1 MACATCAP
9 SRPSWGARTSRS
21 RRRSSGSRA
30 PACSCWRTRARRN
43 GSGPRSPLIWP
54 SSWRARKTRSRAA
67 TSRRRAASPS
77 RRRACIPTIQPSICC
92 SAASRSPP
100 GAASM
105 PSRSCAAR
113 SGSIPWPSPRTGCSA
128 TRSSARAGSA
138 RRWNSGTSGNGSL
151 HARRRSWRSSRRCAA
166 PSRRPRRSPGR
177 GRMPDEIKT
186 LSSQLA
192 QDPDSLVFLRLGEL
206 LRHKGQLDTAHR
218 VALTGLER
226 HPHLPDAHDLY
237 ARILADKHDYERAF
251 DEWDMALRIAPD
263 HVGALKGL
271 AFLYFKIGDV
281 QQAAAHLE
289 AAQRVAPD
297 DPGVAQALAMAR
309 GGEGGPADAE
319 AVAGGGATD
328 ALTAPEPIAPAAQ
341 PLEEARVFAG
351 LEGAQEGLLLLDA
364 SGRVLGGALKDS
376 GGRDVTDAVAAYLA
390 GVSQEAAR
398 SVKLLGLG
406 KWTGL
411 AAEGSHGH
419 VHLAAPTSD
428 ALLLV
433 VRDRAVPMGRLAV
446 IAQRAALAARR
457 WLEAHA

>member
-1 MACATCAP
+1 
-9 SRPSWGARTSRS
+9 
-21 RRRSSGSRA
+21 
-30 PACSCWRTRARRN
+30 
-43 GSGPRSPLIWP
+43 
-54 SSWRARKTRSRAA
+54 
-67 TSRRRAASPS
+67 
-77 RRRACIPTIQPSICC
+77 
-92 SAASRSPP
+92 
-100 GAASM
+100 
-105 PSRSCAAR
+105 
-113 SGSIPWPSPRTGCSA
+113 
-128 TRSSARAGSA
+128 
-138 RRWNSGTSGNGSL
+138 
-151 HARRRSWRSSRRCAA
+151 
-166 PSRRPRRSPGR
+166 
-177 GRMPDEIKT
+177 MPDEIKT

-309 GGEGGPADAE
+309 GGGPADAE
-319 AVAGGGATD
+319 

-398 SVKLLGLG
+398 TVKLLGLG

-411 AAEGSHGH
+411 AAEGNHGH

>member
-1 MACATCAP
+1 M
-9 SRPSWGARTSRS
+9 RS
-21 RRRSSGSRA
+21 R
-30 PACSCWRTRARRN
+30 T
-43 GSGPRSPLIWP
+43 
-54 SSWRARKTRSRAA
+54 
-67 TSRRRAASPS
+67 
-77 RRRACIPTIQPSICC
+77 
-92 SAASRSPP
+92 
-100 GAASM
+100 
-105 PSRSCAAR
+105 CAAR
-113 SGSIPWPSPRTGCSA
+113 SGSIPWPWPRTGCSV

-138 RRWNSGTSGNGSL
+138 RRWSSGTSGNGSP
-151 HARRRSWRSSRRCAA
+151 HARRRSWRSSKRCAA

-297 DPGVAQALAMAR
+297 DPGVVQALAMAR
-309 GGEGGPADAE
+309 GGGPAGPRGRPP
-319 AVAGGGATD
+319 GGGRGAPPAPRPLPPAGHPLTTD
-328 ALTAPEPIAPAAQ
+328 P
-341 PLEEARVFAG
+341 
-351 LEGAQEGLLLLDA
+351 
-364 SGRVLGGALKDS
+364 
-376 GGRDVTDAVAAYLA
+376 
-390 GVSQEAAR
+390 
-398 SVKLLGLG
+398 
-406 KWTGL
+406 
-411 AAEGSHGH
+411 
-419 VHLAAPTSD
+419 
-428 ALLLV
+428 
-433 VRDRAVPMGRLAV
+433 
-446 IAQRAALAARR
+446 
-457 WLEAHA
+457 

>member
-1 MACATCAP
+1 
-9 SRPSWGARTSRS
+9 
-21 RRRSSGSRA
+21 
-30 PACSCWRTRARRN
+30 
-43 GSGPRSPLIWP
+43 
-54 SSWRARKTRSRAA
+54 
-67 TSRRRAASPS
+67 
-77 RRRACIPTIQPSICC
+77 
-92 SAASRSPP
+92 
-100 GAASM
+100 
-105 PSRSCAAR
+105 
-113 SGSIPWPSPRTGCSA
+113 
-128 TRSSARAGSA
+128 
-138 RRWNSGTSGNGSL
+138 
-151 HARRRSWRSSRRCAA
+151 
-166 PSRRPRRSPGR
+166 
-177 GRMPDEIKT
+177 MPDAIKT

-206 LRHKGQLDTAHR
+206 LRQKGQLDTAHR

-271 AFLYFKIGDV
+271 AFLYFKVGDV

-289 AAQRVAPD
+289 AAQRAAPD

-309 GGEGGPADAE
+309 GGGPG
-319 AVAGGGATD
+319 AGGTEP
-328 ALTAPEPIAPAAQ
+328 LTEPEPIAPAAQ

-364 SGRVLGGALKDS
+364 SGRVLGGALKDPT
-376 GGRDVTDAVAAYLA
+376 GQDVTDAVAAYLA

-398 SVKLLGLG
+398 TVKLLGLG
-406 KWTGL
+406 RWTGL
-411 AAEGSHGH
+411 AAEGTLGH
-419 VHLAAPTSD
+419 VHLAPPTSD

-433 VRDRAVPMGRLAV
+433 VRDRAVPMGRLAI

>member
-1 MACATCAP
+1 MA
-9 SRPSWGARTSRS
+9 
-21 RRRSSGSRA
+21 
-30 PACSCWRTRARRN
+30 
-43 GSGPRSPLIWP
+43 
-54 SSWRARKTRSRAA
+54 
-67 TSRRRAASPS
+67 
-77 RRRACIPTIQPSICC
+77 
-92 SAASRSPP
+92 
-100 GAASM
+100 
-105 PSRSCAAR
+105 
-113 SGSIPWPSPRTGCSA
+113 
-128 TRSSARAGSA
+128 
-138 RRWNSGTSGNGSL
+138 
-151 HARRRSWRSSRRCAA
+151 
-166 PSRRPRRSPGR
+166 
-177 GRMPDEIKT
+177 DEIKT

-206 LRHKGQLDTAHR
+206 LRQKGQLDTAHR

-271 AFLYFKIGDV
+271 AFLYFKVGDV

-289 AAQRVAPD
+289 AAQRAAPD

-309 GGEGGPADAE
+309 GDGP
-319 AVAGGGATD
+319 GATEAGVGASGTE

-364 SGRVLGGALKDS
+364 SGRVLGGALKDPS
-376 GGRDVTDAVAAYLA
+376 GRNVTEAVAAYLA

-398 SVKLLGLG
+398 TVKLLSLG

-411 AAEGSHGH
+411 AAEGDFGH
-419 VHLAAPTSD
+419 VHLAPPTGE

-433 VRDRAVPMGRLAV
+433 VRDRAVPMGRLAI

>member
-1 MACATCAP
+1 MRAP
-9 SRPSWGARTSRS
+9 SAPPRDRGRCGAPCPIRRTRARSRACRRGCARTSRA
-21 RRRSSGSRA
+21 RPEDADGARA
-30 PACSCWRTRARRN
+30 P
-43 GSGPRSPLIWP
+43 
-54 SSWRARKTRSRAA
+54 
-67 TSRRRAASPS
+67 
-77 RRRACIPTIQPSICC
+77 
-92 SAASRSPP
+92 
-100 GAASM
+100 
-105 PSRSCAAR
+105 
-113 SGSIPWPSPRTGCSA
+113 
-128 TRSSARAGSA
+128 SA
-138 RRWNSGTSGNGSL
+138 RRGG
-151 HARRRSWRSSRRCAA
+151 RCRAG
-166 PSRRPRRSPGR
+166 PC
-177 GRMPDEIKT
+177 
-186 LSSQLA
+186 
-192 QDPDSLVFLRLGEL
+192 GEL

-271 AFLYFKIGDV
+271 AFLYFKVGDV

-289 AAQRVAPD
+289 AAQRAAPD

-309 GGEGGPADAE
+309 GE
-319 AVAGGGATD
+319 AGTVA
-328 ALTAPEPIAPAAQ
+328 APEPIAPAAQ
-341 PLEEARVFAG
+341 PMEEARVFAG

-364 SGRVLGGALKDS
+364 AGRVLGGALKDS

-398 SVKLLGLG
+398 TVKLLGLG

-411 AAEGSHGH
+411 AAEGHLGH
-419 VHLAAPTSD
+419 VHLTPPTGD

-457 WLEAHA
+457 WLESHA

>member
-1 MACATCAP
+1 
-9 SRPSWGARTSRS
+9 
-21 RRRSSGSRA
+21 
-30 PACSCWRTRARRN
+30 
-43 GSGPRSPLIWP
+43 
-54 SSWRARKTRSRAA
+54 
-67 TSRRRAASPS
+67 
-77 RRRACIPTIQPSICC
+77 
-92 SAASRSPP
+92 
-100 GAASM
+100 
-105 PSRSCAAR
+105 
-113 SGSIPWPSPRTGCSA
+113 
-128 TRSSARAGSA
+128 
-138 RRWNSGTSGNGSL
+138 
-151 HARRRSWRSSRRCAA
+151 
-166 PSRRPRRSPGR
+166 
-177 GRMPDEIKT
+177 MPDEIKT

-271 AFLYFKIGDV
+271 AFLYFKVGDV

-289 AAQRVAPD
+289 AAHRAAPD
-297 DPGVAQALAMAR
+297 DSGVAQALAMAR
-309 GGEGGPADAE
+309 GGGPGGGGAE
-319 AVAGGGATD
+319 AVAGGGATE

-376 GGRDVTDAVAAYLA
+376 AGRDVTDAVAAYLA

-398 SVKLLGLG
+398 TVKLLGLG

-411 AAEGSHGH
+411 AAEGNHGH